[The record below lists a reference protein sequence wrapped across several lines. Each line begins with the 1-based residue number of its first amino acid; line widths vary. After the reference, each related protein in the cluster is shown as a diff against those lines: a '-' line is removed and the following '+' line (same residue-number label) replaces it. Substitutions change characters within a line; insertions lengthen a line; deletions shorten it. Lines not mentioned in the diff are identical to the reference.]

1 MGIGRAEEICPLIFA
16 WDGFWQA
23 APTDQQQRL
32 ASYALRML
40 GSAAV
45 SYAALPRDAV
55 DRCRRCAA
63 MSETVSGFKA
73 ASRPAATPHY
83 IKACLFSAC
92 LQLLATRPQY
102 LPAVEGFLAICG
114 SGSCRSLQADLLNA
128 FDALFSAAASAGQF
142 TSLAPPPRAGLA
154 ISRHRS
160 AHARL
165 QHSSSEDSPGSPHS
179 GGSGSGLSAVLRRMK
194 TSLSLRFTSP
204 GQTPGGRLVA
214 EVWRWLSGVAALAVR
229 VGVAPVVAAAACS
242 FTPDP
247 WLDDSCTHALPPHP
261 IPSDVSPAELSQSL
275 QTAAEQGPASGPL
288 PSIAE
293 GPTALG
299 APVPQPPAPLA
310 SWDEAEAW
318 LWDARTWSALG
329 CVAGWLRCRL
339 AACSAWLLRAGS
351 GFKGG

>member
-1 MGIGRAEEICPLIFA
+1 
-16 WDGFWQA
+16 
-23 APTDQQQRL
+23 
-32 ASYALRML
+32 ML

-63 MSETVSGFKA
+63 MSATVSGFKA

-83 IKACLFSAC
+83 VKACLFSAC

-102 LPAVEGFLAICG
+102 LPAVEGFVAICG

-214 EVWRWLSGVAALAVR
+214 EVWGWLSVVCHAGGARGGCSRCCCGCVHLAHLIH
-229 VGVAPVVAAAACS
+229 G
-242 FTPDP
+242 
-247 WLDDSCTHALPPHP
+247 WMTHAPMPSHP
-261 IPSDVSPAELSQSL
+261 TPYL
-275 QTAAEQGPASGPL
+275 QMCHQRSSARACRPRRSRGRQAARCHLLQRAPL
-288 PSIAE
+288 PWARQCRSRLHRWPAGTRQRPGCGI
-293 GPTALG
+293 
-299 APVPQPPAPLA
+299 PAPGLPSGALLA
-310 SWDEAEAW
+310 
-318 LWDARTWSALG
+318 G
-329 CVAGWLRCRL
+329 
-339 AACSAWLLRAGS
+339 
-351 GFKGG
+351 